1 MVKIKEIKGFT
12 KTTAARWFSV
22 LALKEKKKKTK
33 KAFPQVTFVSTTDV
47 MRCDEG
53 V

>member
-22 LALKEKKKKTK
+22 LALKEKKKKNK
-33 KAFPQVTFVSTTDV
+33 KSIPSSYLCQHN
-47 MRCDEG
+47 RCDEM
-53 V
+53 